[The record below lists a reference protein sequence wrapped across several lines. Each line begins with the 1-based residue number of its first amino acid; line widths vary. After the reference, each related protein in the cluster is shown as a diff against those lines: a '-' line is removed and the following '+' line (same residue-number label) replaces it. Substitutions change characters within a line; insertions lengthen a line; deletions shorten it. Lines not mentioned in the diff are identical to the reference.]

1 MINFQYCNDTF
12 FINSRSGY
20 GENCYSHFSSIFS
33 FSIIRK
39 VLEYNKPLVHPGVD
53 PLSGGSNLV
62 LVFRDVSV
70 VEGVVVLA
78 QHERVVQRQDVLDAG
93 HDQGV
98 VAGHAA
104 APGRRR
110 FRFRDLGLLD
120 FGQVVDLDDVV
131 EVAELVLDGRNFRI
145 VAPVAV
151 DGVPGISIVEKL
163 SQMSDP
169 KVFNL
174 E

>member
-1 MINFQYCNDTF
+1 MRNFQHCNDTF
-12 FINSRSGY
+12 FINLRSGY
-20 GENCYSHFSSIFS
+20 GENCYSHFSLNFS
-33 FSIIRK
+33 FSIICK
-39 VLEYNKPLVHPGVD
+39 VLEYKPLVHPGVE

-151 DGVPGISIVEKL
+151 DGVPEISIVEKL
-163 SQMSDP
+163 SQMPDP
-169 KVFNL
+169 KVLKL